1 MITAR
6 AEVTG
11 SVWKI
16 TVEAGQHIELDEEIA
31 ILESMK
37 MEIPVLAPT
46 AGTVVE
52 ILVAPTEPV
61 TEGQDLFRID
71 ETSG

>member
-1 MITAR
+1 M
-6 AEVTG
+6 AETKVLSEISG

-16 TVEAGQHIELDEEIA
+16 LVKPGDRVEEEEPIA

-37 MEIPVLAPT
+37 MEIPVLAPE

-52 ILVAPTEPV
+52 IKVS
-61 TEGQDLFRID
+61 EGNAVSEGELIA
-71 ETSG
+71 TLST

>member
-16 TVEAGQHIELDEEIA
+16 AVEAGQQVELDEEIA

-37 MEIPVLAPT
+37 MEIPVLSPA

-52 ILVAPTEPV
+52 ILVAPAEPV
-61 TEGQDLFRID
+61 REGQDLISID
-71 ETSG
+71 ETAG